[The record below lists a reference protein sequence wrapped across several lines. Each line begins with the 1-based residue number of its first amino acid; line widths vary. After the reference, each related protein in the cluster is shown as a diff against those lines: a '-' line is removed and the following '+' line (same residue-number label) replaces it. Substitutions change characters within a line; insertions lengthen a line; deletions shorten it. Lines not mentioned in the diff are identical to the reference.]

1 MGKGMTGK
9 VVSVCGS
16 CSRFIFACLEV
27 NVYHFPRDWP
37 NTGLSTQ
44 PLNDRVSLLYLF
56 HCYVRLNRM
65 NIWFIFRECNSFWEY
80 QLIPFRNT
88 SVYEILFDII
98 DVLFPRFLFRNLF
111 CFIFQYQ
118 NVSLRNFLYDET
130 IWITRWFGIEC

>member
-1 MGKGMTGK
+1 MRIIKGNRMGKGMTGK

-56 HCYVRLNRM
+56 HCYVRLNR

-80 QLIPFRNT
+80 QLIPFHQYKCIWNSLWYYWCT
-88 SVYEILFDII
+88 FSSISIQKSLLFHLSISK
-98 DVLFPRFLFRNLF
+98 RF
-111 CFIFQYQ
+111 
-118 NVSLRNFLYDET
+118 S
-130 IWITRWFGIEC
+130 